1 MLESLVAQREQID
14 AQIRE
19 IRAEV
24 QADALATVREL
35 IRLHGLQVTDVFER
49 KAATKPA
56 SRKVAPK
63 YRDPATGT
71 TWTGRGRA
79 PLWFDASRK
88 HIFEIGD

>member
-35 IRLHGLQVTDVFER
+35 IRLHNLQVTDVFER
-49 KAATKPA
+49 KGATKPA
-56 SRKVAPK
+56 ARKVAPK
-63 YRDPATGT
+63 YRDPATGS

-79 PLWFDASRK
+79 PLWFDKSRAQD
-88 HIFEIGD
+88 FSL